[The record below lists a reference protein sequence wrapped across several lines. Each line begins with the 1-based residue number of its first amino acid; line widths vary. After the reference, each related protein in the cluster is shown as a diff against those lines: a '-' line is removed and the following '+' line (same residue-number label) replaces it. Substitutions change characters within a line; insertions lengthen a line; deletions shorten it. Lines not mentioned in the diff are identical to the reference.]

1 MEGKDMSRLMQIV
14 RVAAVA
20 TMLLVDATSPLG
32 AQSDGATYTYDA
44 LGRLTQ
50 VTYTNGTTIV
60 YTYDAA
66 GNRTSVVVTCSASGC

>member
-1 MEGKDMSRLMQIV
+1 MSRLIHIV
-14 RVAAVA
+14 VVASFVA
-20 TMLLVDATSPLG
+20 LVFIGAPDPIG

-50 VTYTNGTTIV
+50 ATYTNGTTIV

>member
-1 MEGKDMSRLMQIV
+1 MSRLIQIAL
-14 RVAAVA
+14 VASFVA
-20 TMLLVDATSPLG
+20 LLLVGSADLVG
-32 AQSDGATYTYDA
+32 AQSDGATYAYDA

-66 GNRTSVVVTCSASGC
+66 GNRTSVIVTCSASGC

>member
-1 MEGKDMSRLMQIV
+1 MSRLIQIAL
-14 RVAAVA
+14 VASFAA
-20 TMLLVDATSPLG
+20 LLLVGSADLVG